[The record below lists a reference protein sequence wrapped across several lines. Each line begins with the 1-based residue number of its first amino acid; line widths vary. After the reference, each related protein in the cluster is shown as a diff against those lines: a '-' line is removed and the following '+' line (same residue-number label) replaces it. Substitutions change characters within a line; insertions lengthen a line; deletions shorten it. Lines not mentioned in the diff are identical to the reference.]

1 MWRLPSAKSPKASQ
15 ANPMTGHSRLGA
27 GAAYSPDYEGS
38 NDYDIKP
45 LPLVEVSW
53 RDVVK
58 IGSLSGPPS
67 VSFKFLE
74 VQGPKPKD
82 RLKFTASLGYLGGVI
97 KMITT
102 HSWG

>member
-1 MWRLPSAKSPKASQ
+1 MAPAFGQEPESKPSKSDDW
-15 ANPMTGHSRLGA
+15 TFTLGA

-97 KMITT
+97 KMITM